1 MTTRS
6 SEPETSARGTNKR
19 GAAEAAPREHSHRP
33 TRILLV
39 SIAGAPFPAEVI
51 RRTVTLATP
60 EHAKITVLGIARV
73 YGTSLGLPHPGLK
86 PTMREWEDQRN
97 VVNDAA
103 DLLRGRGFEVRVA
116 AAKSRNAPKRI
127 AKWGKARNFH
137 AIVLADPERS
147 RWRRRIEGDLTHEI
161 ERRCGI
167 RVHAIPTPPLDH
179 RRPRA

>member
-1 MTTRS
+1 MMPAA
-6 SEPETSARGTNKR
+6 SEPETSTRGANKR
-19 GAAEAAPREHSHRP
+19 GAAKAAPRELSAP
-33 TRILLV
+33 PKRILLV
-39 SIAGAPFPAEVI
+39 SIGGAPFPTKVLGRVVE
-51 RRTVTLATP
+51 LAKP

-86 PTMREWEDQRN
+86 PTMGEWEQQRN

-103 DLLRGRGFEVRVA
+103 DRLRSRGFEVRVA
-116 AAKSRNAPKRI
+116 AAKSRNAPKMI

-147 RWRRRIEGDLTHEI
+147 RWRRRIEGDLRHEI

-167 RVHAIPTPPLDH
+167 RVYAIPTPPLDH
-179 RRPRA
+179 RRART